1 MRPPRA
7 VLDTSAFIA
16 SESGGAL
23 DEEGLPDEA
32 AVSMITVGEL
42 RAGVL
47 AAADSAVRA
56 RRLTTLE
63 PTHDIEVLVIDER
76 TAAEWARLRLH
87 LVEVGRRI
95 GVDDLWIAA
104 TAVANSL
111 PVVSQD
117 ADSDALVGAEGSSLV
132 RV

>member
-1 MRPPRA
+1 M
-7 VLDTSAFIA
+7 LDTSALIA